1 MRCVL
6 HFLGRS
12 RWWILIGLFPSCA
25 LGCLL
30 ERYPTRN
37 QSSRGI
43 HSLQKSCMTH
53 LRNRMPTRL
62 WLGSTMETQVLPVF
76 FSVSNHPFYS
86 NVVFPLI
93 YLIIWSVSSTMFGL
107 LTQCPFWSV
116 SIVDRCHDPPSSY
129 LQDYCFRYVFDPVL
143 LGQFSPWWLKKNIIG
158 CEYDVLHT
166 EQVRHVRH
174 LHVIVCPY
182 TLW

>member
-1 MRCVL
+1 MPWVVYWSDTQLAISLVVGYILSRKAAWPTWEIGCQRGCGLGQQWKRRC
-6 HFLGRS
+6 
-12 RWWILIGLFPSCA
+12 
-25 LGCLL
+25 CL
-30 ERYPTRN
+30 
-37 QSSRGI
+37 
-43 HSLQKSCMTH
+43 
-53 LRNRMPTRL
+53 
-62 WLGSTMETQVLPVF
+62 F